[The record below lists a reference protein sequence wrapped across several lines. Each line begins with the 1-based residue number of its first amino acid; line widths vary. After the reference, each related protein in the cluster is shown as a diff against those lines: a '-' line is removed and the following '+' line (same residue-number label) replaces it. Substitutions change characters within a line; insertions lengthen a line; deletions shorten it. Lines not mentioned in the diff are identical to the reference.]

1 MKPSNSEITILPE
14 DQLSKTG
21 MQRGERGSA
30 ILGNSPHLAERL
42 AARTPAEVD
51 SRLVS
56 SALQC
61 GVELRERYDPASRMM
76 VMRAT
81 AKSLDE
87 VDAVTSKFVHAMT
100 PPTRDQSEAWIAE
113 LSVITARREDD
124 PGTEALRLT
133 AYASRLADYPADVVK
148 HALLSRRWK
157 FFPSWS
163 ELADA
168 CDELV
173 LPRRRMM
180 RALDEAERRAR
191 KPEDADEPQP
201 ARISA
206 ERADEIMKELGVK
219 LGRIDP

>member
-1 MKPSNSEITILPE
+1 MRQSNFEITTSPE
-14 DQLSKTG
+14 AQSSKTG
-21 MQRGERGSA
+21 TPRGGLGFA
-30 ILGNSPHLAERL
+30 TPGNSPHLAERL
-42 AARTPAEVD
+42 ASRSPADVD

-56 SALQC
+56 SAQRC
-61 GVELRERYDPASRMM
+61 GVELKERYDPVSRMM
-76 VMRAT
+76 VMRARV
-81 AKSLDE
+81 ASPAE
-87 VDAVTSKFVHAMT
+87 VDAVFSKFVHAMT

-124 PGTEALRLT
+124 AGTEALRLT
-133 AYASRLADYPADVVK
+133 AYSSRLADYPADVVK

-157 FFPSWS
+157 FFPSWA

-180 RALDEAERRAR
+180 RALDEAERRA
-191 KPEDADEPQP
+191 DEPAQP
-201 ARISA
+201 ENESQRITA
-206 ERADEIMKELGVK
+206 EKAEAIMKELSAK